1 MLFFV
6 RPFVQCNK
14 HLTSLSISLRKRLS
28 YIKTHLIILGISAT
42 FWGEKKCKFI
52 STTSTSCYL
61 YKCSHLY
68 GCYFFH
74 QCLFPLF
81 WLFDIDSIVIRVYT
95 VCERKSQEKKN
106 KAAVSSIT
114 HLIDRRGVLFLTIVS
129 LWLLLIGLF
138 GVRSAAAMN
147 RLLNELRGPF
157 KCQVLHWY
165 THHFFPSSLCA
176 NILTPPFSYFDQF
189 SMFQHIF

>member
-1 MLFFV
+1 
-6 RPFVQCNK
+6 VQ
-14 HLTSLSISLRKRLS
+14 L
-28 YIKTHLIILGISAT
+28 LGR
-42 FWGEKKCKFI
+42 KKCKFI
-52 STTSTSCYL
+52 LTTSTSCYL

-68 GCYFFH
+68 GWYFFH

-95 VCERKSQEKKN
+95 VCERKSQGRKN

-129 LWLLLIGLF
+129 VWLLLIGLF
-138 GVRSAAAMN
+138 GVRSAAMN

-165 THHFFPSSLCA
+165 THHFSLLLYVQIYSLHLFLILISSVCF
-176 NILTPPFSYFDQF
+176 NTYFSKRKKDWTLKCFTFERLMQNTEIEFTFVCDVNVKNC
-189 SMFQHIF
+189 